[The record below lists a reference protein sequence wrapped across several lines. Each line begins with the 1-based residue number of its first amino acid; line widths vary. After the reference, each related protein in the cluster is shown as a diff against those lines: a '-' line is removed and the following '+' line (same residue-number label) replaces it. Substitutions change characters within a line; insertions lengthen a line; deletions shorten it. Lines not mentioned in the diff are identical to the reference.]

1 MFSDNGS
8 KKPKPDMAGQKHQE
22 GVLVDRKNSSPKRI
36 ILIKRDNSKVS
47 EFFRQEA
54 GTEVKKN

>member
-1 MFSDNGS
+1 MFSDNGR
-8 KKPKPDMAGQKHQE
+8 KKSKPDMVGQKDGE

-36 ILIKRDNSKVS
+36 ILIKRDNTKVL